1 MKKILF
7 FCLIGLLAF
16 SCGNNVSTTPS
27 PEITLDDLFFGT
39 DSTFEVVTW
48 NIQNFPKAGITT
60 ANYVVQVIM
69 AIDADV
75 FALQE
80 IESSSYFDYVVSQLN
95 EKDTLSTWDGY
106 QANSADYN
114 INLAFVYKTNVVQ
127 MEAVYELFDTMYVW
141 YRPFPRRPLVMEM
154 YYNSEL
160 LYIINNHF
168 KAFGDGFI
176 NLEDEWDEETRRLEA
191 STLLEEYIDQNL
203 QTDNVILLGD
213 LNDDITDSQQNNVF
227 LPFIEKPDKYK
238 FTDMYIAGG
247 SSSNWSWQGW
257 NSSYPPSHLDHI
269 LITNELFDE
278 YENSTVQT
286 ILVDH
291 YLDGGWHEY
300 KESISDHR
308 PVGMK
313 FAFE

>member
-16 SCGNNVSTTPS
+16 SCGNNVSTNPS
-27 PEITLDDLFFGT
+27 QEITLDDLFFGS

-48 NIQNFPKAGITT
+48 NIENFPKMSITT

-80 IESSSYFDYVVSQLN
+80 IESSMYFNDIISQLN
-95 EKDTLSTWDGY
+95 EQDSLYTWDGY
-106 QANSADYN
+106 RASGASYD
-114 INLAFVYKTNVVQ
+114 INLAYIYKSDFIQLNDI
-127 MEAVYELFDTMYVW
+127 YEIYEDDWFA
-141 YRPFPRRPLVMEM
+141 FPRSPLVF
-154 YYNSEL
+154 EL
-160 LYIINNHF
+160 TYEDEELVIINNHL
-168 KAFGDGFI
+168 KAGGGTG
-176 NLEDEWDEETRRLEA
+176 DEERRQEA
-191 STLLEEYIDQNL
+191 SLKLQAFIDS
-203 QTDNVILLGD
+203 TYFDVEVILVGD
-213 LNDDITDSQQNNVF
+213 LNDDITESQATNVF
-227 LPFIEKPDKYK
+227 WNFIED
-238 FTDMYIAGG
+238 TDNYLFADLPIAEG
-247 SSSNWSWQGW
+247 SFANWS
-257 NSSYPPSHLDHI
+257 YPSWPSHLDHI

-291 YLDGGWHEY
+291 YLEGGWHEY
-300 KESISDHR
+300 DENISDHR

-313 FAFE
+313 SY

>member
-16 SCGNNVSTTPS
+16 SCGNNVSTNPS
-27 PEITLDDLFFGT
+27 PEITLDDLFFGS

-60 ANYVVQVIM
+60 ANYVVQIIM
-69 AIDADV
+69 AIDADL

-80 IESSSYFDYVVSQLN
+80 IESSSYFDYVISQLN

-106 QANSADYN
+106 RALGASYE
-114 INLAFVYKTNVVQ
+114 INLAYIYKDNIIQ
-127 MEAVYELFDTMYVW
+127 LNEIYEIYEDDWFA
-141 YRPFPRRPLVMEM
+141 FPRSPLVF
-154 YYNSEL
+154 EL
-160 LYIINNHF
+160 TYEDEDLVIINNHL
-168 KAFGDGFI
+168 KAGGGTE
-176 NLEDEWDEETRRLEA
+176 NEERRQEA
-191 STLLEEYIDQNL
+191 SLKLQAFIDSTYFDAQ
-203 QTDNVILLGD
+203 VILIGD
-213 LNDDITDSQQNNVF
+213 LNDDIAESQATNVF
-227 LPFIEKPDKYK
+227 WNFIEDTENYL
-238 FTDMYIAGG
+238 FADMEIAEG
-247 SSSNWSWQGW
+247 SSSNWS
-257 NSSYPPSHLDHI
+257 YPSWPSHLDHI

-291 YLDGGWHEY
+291 YLEGGWHEY
-300 KESISDHR
+300 DENISDHR